1 MIPLAEDLY
10 EAAVSMNIELETTLS
25 GLQKTTPSSINEL
38 ADLVYA
44 LRECSKVVKDTHT
57 AMTKLQS
64 MFERMLSTV
73 YIAMGPMA
81 PEKITTEY
89 ATVEIEPDL
98 GTSIPKKG
106 TEQYVQ
112 VLNFLGIPKEVIEHG
127 VLVIEY
133 PGWCSFY
140 TAMQSR
146 GEELPENIGSHL
158 TIYDSMKV
166 KIRKRKAMKG
176 ALNVIQPS
184 NSSHTD
190 VKADVPF

>member
-10 EAAVSMNIELETTLS
+10 ESAVSMNIELETTLAA
-25 GLQKTTPSSINEL
+25 LQKTTPRSLAEL

-57 AMTKLQS
+57 AMTKLQTT
-64 MFERMLSTV
+64 FERMLSTV
-73 YIAMGPMA
+73 YIAMGPTA
-81 PEKITTEY
+81 PDKIVTEY
-89 ATVEIEPDL
+89 ATIEIEPDL
-98 GTSIPKKG
+98 GTSVPKKG

-146 GEELPENIGSHL
+146 GEELPADIGSHL
-158 TIYDSMKV
+158 TTYDSMKV

-176 ALNVIQPS
+176 ALNVIE
-184 NSSHTD
+184 SSSSPRTD